1 MNLIKQ
7 DRLRLY
13 AAVAVSFLIS
23 LPSVSN
29 AEGMSVQEA
38 TRMMIQTRDIC
49 KVYVN
54 NGERFWRGDFK
65 KPEDA
70 PGLVLLNK
78 EIQTYVRKA
87 RSSDA
92 AKEIAWQKC
101 LDVVYNNQNSKDYV
115 R

>member
-1 MNLIKQ
+1 MLC
-7 DRLRLY
+7 
-13 AAVAVSFLIS
+13 AAIAASFLIS

-38 TRMMIQTRDIC
+38 TRMMIQTRDTC

-54 NGERFWRGDFK
+54 NGERFWRGDLK

-70 PGLVLLNK
+70 PGRVLLNK
-78 EIQTYVRKA
+78 EIQTSVRKA

-101 LDVVYNNQNSKDYV
+101 LDVIFNNQNSKNFV